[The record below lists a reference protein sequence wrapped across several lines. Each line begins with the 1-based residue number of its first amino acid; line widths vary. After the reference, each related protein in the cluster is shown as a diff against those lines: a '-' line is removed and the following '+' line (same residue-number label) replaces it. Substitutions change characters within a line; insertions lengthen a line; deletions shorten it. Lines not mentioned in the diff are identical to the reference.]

1 MTKQIVVDENLE
13 MALIST
19 CQYNSDRGLAFLIN
33 RRLRSASLSLHL
45 AELECTSMRM
55 LRAVRELL
63 RSRRRDG
70 NDRDS
75 RLPRSST
82 TQYKTNPSV
91 RAASNTTLASIGPDE
106 TVRNA
111 VAFLTQEDAE
121 SALIYALVHDPEF
134 RLASALATT
143 PSGADVNVI
152 RALLFVFEN
161 HEDQLRKLL
170 GLLMFR
176 EMVHTHNW
184 NELFR
189 ANSATTA
196 LLREYTCELGG
207 GFLSHA
213 LADVISELWVSSD
226 GYEVNPRYLQPQ
238 DDLQANQQRLEAL
251 GERTLDRIFSAAS
264 LFPYQVAKIYR
275 VLELE
280 MMRLIERDRRSN
292 VSLPRLSAIGGSSNS
307 LISSDA
313 GNGNS
318 NNSFLE
324 RTSFESAG
332 LGGLPRLSSVE
343 ESLLDEELTQSNSSN
358 GTSSTVSA
366 AKEEFYMHL
375 GGLVF
380 LRFLCPA
387 LVVPHKMNLTPENA
401 APDKQMQ
408 RTLVLL
414 AKLMQSL
421 ANNVEYSTSTESF
434 MVPFNSFLARNRP
447 KLTRFYDQLCQQ
459 AQNDPR
465 RESLVA
471 RCNAAPRLSQLWAS
485 RSSSSL
491 GKDPSIVNLTGARFM
506 EAPEASC
513 AVLRN
518 WMSSHL
524 EYLAMEVADNHKFRR
539 QQHIVVSNGSS
550 SSGNSTPPTTTT
562 SAMSTSPLKPRPKRK
577 LKTSK
582 SSTYPVEIQEEDE
595 EEKTDDATSRSSQRN
610 DIAMPVSLD
619 ELDRIMGNTSHR
631 DSQLM
636 KVYYAKLSQN
646 GLQRLLHVNDIDGA
660 EWTVY
665 RSRGDVE
672 VLRKTPAHFVCPTGG
687 FASEKDRLV
696 EMKGCVTIQS
706 TPQRVFEYLRSLENE
721 RTTAPGSS
729 TDDDK
734 TRVRRVEPLDDSK
747 TVLYSE
753 HSKLSLWP
761 AWLVKPRDS
770 CDLHSFVEKTGRPD
784 TYAVLQESIPR
795 PDVPERKGIVRMA
808 YATGGFL
815 IEPSA
820 GDEEKSDAQ
829 AKGKAFTR
837 LTCIVRADFK
847 GLMPRYL
854 AESIVYRQVLEIETI
869 RSHVESMR
877 PEANAEWV

>member
-1 MTKQIVVDENLE
+1 
-13 MALIST
+13 
-19 CQYNSDRGLAFLIN
+19 
-33 RRLRSASLSLHL
+33 
-45 AELECTSMRM
+45 M
-55 LRAVRELL
+55 LRAVRDLASGL
-63 RSRRRDG
+63 RSRRR
-70 NDRDS
+70 NQRTS
-75 RLPRSST
+75 RPSST
-82 TQYKTNPSV
+82 HRKMHPNT
-91 RAASNTTLASIGPDE
+91 RAASSTVAADGPDE

-111 VAFLTQEDAE
+111 VVFLTQEDAE

-134 RLASALATT
+134 RLASALATM

-170 GLLMFR
+170 ALLMFR
-176 EMVHTHNW
+176 EMVHTLNW

-207 GFLSHA
+207 EFVAHA
-213 LADVISELWVSSD
+213 LSDAIDELWISPD

-238 DDLQANQQRLEAL
+238 DDLHANQQRLEAL
-251 GERTLDRIFSAAS
+251 AERTLDRVFSAAS
-264 LFPYQVAKIYR
+264 LFPYQIAKIYR

-280 MMRLIERDRRSN
+280 MLRLIERDRRSN
-292 VSLPRLSAIGGSSNS
+292 VSLPRLSAMGGSSNS
-307 LISSDA
+307 LILPDA
-313 GNGNS
+313 GNN

-324 RTSFESAG
+324 STSLESAG
-332 LGGLPRLSSVE
+332 LGGLPRLSSIE
-343 ESLLDEELTQSNSSN
+343 ENLFEEVLTQSSTSN
-358 GTSSTVSA
+358 GTASTVSA

-387 LVVPHKMNLTPENA
+387 LVVPHKMNLTPNSA
-401 APDKQMQ
+401 APSKQMQ

-421 ANNVEYSTSTESF
+421 ANNVEYTTSTESF

-465 RESLVA
+465 RESMVA
-471 RCNAAPRLSQLWAS
+471 RSNAAPRLSQLWSS

-506 EAPEASC
+506 EAPEAAC

-518 WMSSHL
+518 WMGSNL
-524 EYLAMEVADNHKFRR
+524 DYLAMEVADNSKFRR
-539 QQHIVVSNGSS
+539 QQQIVVNNGSCSS
-550 SSGNSTPPTTTT
+550 SSGSSTPPTTAT
-562 SAMSTSPLKPRPKRK
+562 SAMTASPVKPRPKRK
-577 LKTSK
+577 LKSSK
-582 SSTYPVEIQEEDE
+582 SAGYPIEIQEEEDE
-595 EEKTDDATSRSSQRN
+595 EKSKEGVRGSRRS
-610 DIAMPVSLD
+610 DIAMPVSLE
-619 ELDRIMGNTSHR
+619 ELDRIMGRTSHR

-646 GLQRLLHVNDIDGA
+646 GLQRLLHVNDVDGA
-660 EWTVY
+660 EWTAY
-665 RSRGDVE
+665 RTSGNVE
-672 VLRKTPAHFVCPTGG
+672 VLRKTPGHYVCPSGG

-696 EMKGCVTIQS
+696 EMKSHVVIRS
-706 TPQRVFEYLRSLENE
+706 DPKRVFRYLRSLENV
-721 RTTAPGSS
+721 RTAALGSS
-729 TDDDK
+729 TDDDDK
-734 TRVRRVEPLDDSK
+734 TTIRRVEPLDETK
-747 TVLYSE
+747 AVLYRE

-795 PDVPERKGIVRMA
+795 ADVPERKGVVRMA
-808 YATGGFL
+808 YATGGYL
-815 IEPSA
+815 IEPSS
-820 GDEEKSDAQ
+820 GDEENFDSEVQDA
-829 AKGKAFTR
+829 AFTR
-837 LTCIVRADFK
+837 LTCVVRADFK

-854 AESIVYRQVLEIETI
+854 AESIVYRQVLEIETV
-869 RSHVESMR
+869 RSRVENPRRES
-877 PEANAEWV
+877 NGVWV

>member
-1 MTKQIVVDENLE
+1 MLFISYLE
-13 MALIST
+13 KRKAFHADWKNFKMRLNPMISVLCRPT
-19 CQYNSDRGLAFLIN
+19 TAAS
-33 RRLRSASLSLHL
+33 SASLSLHL
-45 AELECTSMRM
+45 AEPGLTSMRM
-55 LRAVRELL
+55 LRAVMELL
-63 RSRRRDG
+63 RSRRHEG
-70 NDRDS
+70 SDRDS
-75 RLPRSST
+75 RVPRSST
-82 TQYKTNPSV
+82 TEHKTNPNI
-91 RAASNTTLASIGPDE
+91 RAARSTFMTSVGPDE

-111 VAFLTQEDAE
+111 VAFLAQEDGE

-176 EMVHTHNW
+176 EMVHTQNW

-207 GFLSHA
+207 DFLSHA
-213 LADVISELWVSSD
+213 LANVVNELWVSSD
-226 GYEVNPRYLQPQ
+226 GHEVNPRYLQPQ
-238 DDLQANQQRLEAL
+238 DDLHANQRRLEAL
-251 GERTLDRIFSAAS
+251 AERTLDRIFSAAS

-280 MMRLIERDRRSN
+280 MMRLVERDRRSN
-292 VSLPRLSAIGGSSNS
+292 VSLPRLSAMGGSSNS
-307 LISSDA
+307 LIFSDA
-313 GNGNS
+313 GNNN
-318 NNSFLE
+318 NNSFME
-324 RTSFESAG
+324 RTSFESVG
-332 LGGLPRLSSVE
+332 LGALPRLSSVE
-343 ESLLDEELTQSNSSN
+343 ESLLDEVLAQSNSSN

-387 LVVPHKMNLTPENA
+387 LVVPHKMNLTPGSA
-401 APDKQMQ
+401 APNKQMQ

-421 ANNVEYSTSTESF
+421 ANNVEYSASTESF
-434 MVPFNSFLARNRP
+434 MVPFNAFLVRNRP

-459 AQNDPR
+459 AQNDSR

-471 RCNAAPRLSQLWAS
+471 RSNTVPRISQLWAS

-491 GKDPSIVNLTGARFM
+491 GIDPAIVNLTGARFM
-506 EAPEASC
+506 ESPEASC

-518 WMSSHL
+518 WMSSNL
-524 EYLAMEVADNHKFRR
+524 DYLAMEVADNNKFRR
-539 QQHIVVSNGSS
+539 QQNIVVSNGCS
-550 SSGNSTPPTTTT
+550 SSGSSTPPTSAT
-562 SAMSTSPLKPRPKRK
+562 SALSNSPLKARPKRK

-595 EEKTDDATSRSSQRN
+595 EEKTNDTSSKSSQRH
-610 DIAMPVSLD
+610 DVAMPVSLD
-619 ELDRIMGNTSHR
+619 ELDKIMGHTSHR

-646 GLQRLLHVNDIDGA
+646 GLQRLLHVNDVDGA

-665 RSRGDVE
+665 KSRGDVE
-672 VLRKTPAHFVCPTGG
+672 VLRKTPGHFVCPSGG

-696 EMKGCVTIQS
+696 EMKGYVTIQS
-706 TPQRVFEYLRSLENE
+706 TPQRVFEYLRSLVNE
-721 RTTAPGSS
+721 RSAALGSS

-734 TRVRRVEPLDDSK
+734 MTIRRVEPLDDSK
-747 TVLYSE
+747 AVLYRE
-753 HSKLSLWP
+753 HSRLSLWP

-815 IEPSA
+815 IEPFV
-820 GDEEKSDAQ
+820 GDEE
-829 AKGKAFTR
+829 GPNPGTR

-854 AESIVYRQVLEIETI
+854 AESIVYRQVLEVETI
-869 RSHVESMR
+869 RSRVISMR
-877 PEANAEWV
+877 RQTSSEWV

>member
-1 MTKQIVVDENLE
+1 
-13 MALIST
+13 
-19 CQYNSDRGLAFLIN
+19 
-33 RRLRSASLSLHL
+33 
-45 AELECTSMRM
+45 MRM
-55 LRAVRELL
+55 LRAVRSLL
-63 RSRRRDG
+63 RRRHEAPQNSPTSKTSR
-70 NDRDS
+70 S
-75 RLPRSST
+75 R
-82 TQYKTNPSV
+82 V
-91 RAASNTTLASIGPDE
+91 MGPDE

-111 VAFLTQEDAE
+111 VAFLTHEDAE
-121 SALIYALVHDPEF
+121 RALVFALVHDPEF

-152 RALLFVFEN
+152 RALLFVFES

-176 EMVHTHNW
+176 EMVHTLNW

-207 GFLSHA
+207 DFLQHA
-213 LADVISELWVSSD
+213 LSDVINELWGNSD

-238 DDLQANQQRLEAL
+238 DDLHANQQRLEAL
-251 GERTLDRIFSAAS
+251 AERTLDQIFNAAS
-264 LFPYQVAKIYR
+264 LFPYQIAKIYR

-292 VSLPRLSAIGGSSNS
+292 VSLPRLSAMGGSSNS
-307 LISSDA
+307 LIFSDT
-313 GNGNS
+313 GNN
-318 NNSFLE
+318 NNSFME
-324 RTSFESAG
+324 RTSNSLIFSDTGNNNNNSFMERTSVESVG
-332 LGGLPRLSSVE
+332 VGGLPRLSSIE
-343 ESLLDEELTQSNSSN
+343 ETLFEEVLTQSNASN

-387 LVVPHKMNLTPENA
+387 LVVPHKMNLTPGSE
-401 APDKQMQ
+401 APPKQMQ

-421 ANNVEYSTSTESF
+421 ANNVEYTPSTESF
-434 MVPFNSFLARNRP
+434 MVPFNSFLGRNRP

-471 RCNAAPRLSQLWAS
+471 RSNAAPRLSQLWAS

-518 WMSSHL
+518 WMSSNL
-524 EYLAMEVADNHKFRR
+524 DYLAMEVADNNKFRR
-539 QQHIVVSNGSS
+539 QQQIVVSNGSS
-550 SSGNSTPPTTTT
+550 SSGSSTPPTTST
-562 SAMSTSPLKPRPKRK
+562 SAMTSSPVKSRPKRK

-582 SSTYPVEIQEEDE
+582 SSGYPVEIQEEDE
-595 EEKTDDATSRSSQRN
+595 EEKASEARGTKTSSQRHEVA
-610 DIAMPVSLD
+610 IPVSLD
-619 ELDRIMGNTSHR
+619 DLDNIMGHTSHR

-646 GLQRLLHVNDIDGA
+646 GLERLLHVNDADGA

-665 RSRGDVE
+665 RGSGDVE
-672 VLRKTPAHFVCPTGG
+672 VHRKTPGHFVCPSGG
-687 FASEKDRLV
+687 FASEKERLV
-696 EMKGCVTIQS
+696 EMKGHVIIRA
-706 TPQRVFEYLRSLENE
+706 TPKRVFRHMRSLENA
-721 RTTAPGSS
+721 RTTAPGSN

-734 TRVRRVEPLDDSK
+734 MTIRRVEPLDDSK
-747 TVLYSE
+747 TVLYRE

-795 PDVPERKGIVRMA
+795 ADVPERKGVVRMA
-808 YATGGFL
+808 FATGGFL
-815 IEPSA
+815 IEPCS
-820 GDEEKSDAQ
+820 EEGEDIQVQGEAC
-829 AKGKAFTR
+829 TR
-837 LTCIVRADFK
+837 LTCVVRADFK
-847 GLMPRYL
+847 GLMPRYI

-869 RSHVESMR
+869 RSHVESMQ
-877 PEANAEWV
+877 PETTAAWV

>member
-1 MTKQIVVDENLE
+1 
-13 MALIST
+13 
-19 CQYNSDRGLAFLIN
+19 
-33 RRLRSASLSLHL
+33 
-45 AELECTSMRM
+45 MRV
-55 LRAVRELL
+55 LRAVRALASGL
-63 RSRRRDG
+63 RSRRRDASER
-70 NDRDS
+70 RDS
-75 RLPRSST
+75 RAPMPST
-82 TQYKTNPSV
+82 TQRKTHPGV
-91 RAASNTTLASIGPDE
+91 RAAASACSAATGPDE

-121 SALIYALVHDPEF
+121 SALIYALVHDPDF

-176 EMVHTHNW
+176 EMVHTLNW

-207 GFLSHA
+207 EFLQHA
-213 LADVISELWVSSD
+213 LADVINELWVSSD

-238 DDLQANQQRLEAL
+238 DDLHANQQRLEAL
-251 GERTLDRIFSAAS
+251 AERTLDHILRAAS
-264 LFPYQVAKIYR
+264 LFPYQIAKIYR

-292 VSLPRLSAIGGSSNS
+292 VSLPRLSAMGGSSNS
-307 LISSDA
+307 LIFSDA
-313 GNGNS
+313 GNNNNNNS
-318 NNSFLE
+318 SFLE
-324 RTSFESAG
+324 STSVESAG
-332 LGGLPRLSSVE
+332 QLGGLPRLSSIE
-343 ESLLDEELTQSNSSN
+343 ENLLEEVLTQSNISN
-358 GTSSTVSA
+358 GTASTVTA

-387 LVVPHKMNLTPENA
+387 LVVPHKMNLTPGSQ
-401 APDKQMQ
+401 APNKQMQ

-414 AKLMQSL
+414 AKLLQSL
-421 ANNVEYSTSTESF
+421 ANNVEYTASTESF
-434 MVPFNSFLARNRP
+434 MVPFNSFLTRNRP

-465 RESLVA
+465 RDSMVA
-471 RCNAAPRLSQLWAS
+471 RSNAAPRLSQLWAS

-491 GKDPSIVNLTGARFM
+491 GKDPSIVNLTGARIM
-506 EAPEASC
+506 EAPEAAC
-513 AVLRN
+513 AVLRE
-518 WMSSHL
+518 WMRSNL
-524 EYLAMEVADNHKFRR
+524 DYLAIEVADNSKFRR
-539 QQHIVVSNGSS
+539 QQQIVVNNGSS
-550 SSGNSTPPTTTT
+550 SSSGSSTPPTST
-562 SAMSTSPLKPRPKRK
+562 SAVTASPVRPKRPKRK

-582 SSTYPVEIQEEDE
+582 SAGYPAEIQEEDE
-595 EEKTDDATSRSSQRN
+595 EEKTNEMMGSRASQRR
-610 DIAMPVSLD
+610 DLAMPVSLE
-619 ELDRIMGNTSHR
+619 ELDKIMGHTSHR

-636 KVYYAKLSQN
+636 KVYYSKLSQN
-646 GLQRLLHVNDIDGA
+646 GLQRLLHVNDVDGA

-665 RSRGDVE
+665 RSSGDVE
-672 VLRKTPAHFVCPTGG
+672 VLRKTPGHFVCPSGG

-696 EMKGCVTIQS
+696 EMKGHVTIRS
-706 TPQRVFEYLRSLENE
+706 TPSRVFQYLRSLENACS
-721 RTTAPGSS
+721 TTPGASF
-729 TDDDK
+729 DDGK
-734 TRVRRVEPLDDSK
+734 TTTRRVEPLDDSK
-747 TVLYSE
+747 SVLYRE

-795 PDVPERKGIVRMA
+795 ADVPERKGVVRMA
-808 YATGGFL
+808 FATGGFL
-815 IEPSA
+815 IEPYVGG
-820 GDEEKSDAQ
+820 GDENSDPEVED
-829 AKGKAFTR
+829 GFSTR

-869 RSHVESMR
+869 RSRVESM
-877 PEANAEWV
+877 PPATNEWV

>member
-1 MTKQIVVDENLE
+1 
-13 MALIST
+13 
-19 CQYNSDRGLAFLIN
+19 
-33 RRLRSASLSLHL
+33 
-45 AELECTSMRM
+45 MRM
-55 LRAVRELL
+55 LRAVRALL

-82 TQYKTNPSV
+82 TQHKTNPTV
-91 RAASNTTLASIGPDE
+91 RAVSSASAASVGPDE

-207 GFLSHA
+207 EFLTHA
-213 LADVISELWVSSD
+213 LADVINELWVSSN

-238 DDLQANQQRLEAL
+238 DDLHANQQRLEAL
-251 GERTLDRIFSAAS
+251 AERTLDRIFSAAS

-292 VSLPRLSAIGGSSNS
+292 VSLPRLSAMGGSSNS
-307 LISSDA
+307 LTFSDA
-313 GNGNS
+313 GNNNNNNNNNNS
-318 NNSFLE
+318 SSFLE
-324 RTSFESAG
+324 STSVESAG
-332 LGGLPRLSSVE
+332 FGGLPRLSSVE
-343 ESLLDEELTQSNSSN
+343 ESLFDEVLTPSNSSN

-387 LVVPHKMNLTPENA
+387 LVVPHKMNLTPGSA
-401 APDKQMQ
+401 APNKQMQ

-459 AQNDPR
+459 AQSDPR

-471 RCNAAPRLSQLWAS
+471 RSNAAPRLSQLWAS

-491 GKDPSIVNLTGARFM
+491 GKDPSIVNLTGAHFM

-518 WMSSHL
+518 WMSSNL
-524 EYLAMEVADNHKFRR
+524 DYLAMEVADNNKFRR
-539 QQHIVVSNGSS
+539 QQHIVVNNGSS
-550 SSGNSTPPTTTT
+550 SSSGSSTPPTTAT
-562 SAMSTSPLKPRPKRK
+562 SAMSASPVKPRPKRK

-582 SSTYPVEIQEEDE
+582 SAGYPVEIQEEDE
-595 EEKTDDATSRSSQRN
+595 EEKTNEAARGSKPSQRH
-610 DIAMPVSLD
+610 DIALPVSLD
-619 ELDRIMGNTSHR
+619 ELDKIMGNTSHR

-646 GLQRLLHVNDIDGA
+646 GLQRLLHVNDVDGA

-672 VLRKTPAHFVCPTGG
+672 VLRKTPAHFVCPSGG

-696 EMKGCVTIQS
+696 EMKGNVTIQS
-706 TPQRVFEYLRSLENE
+706 TPQRVFEYLRSLESE

-734 TRVRRVEPLDDSK
+734 TTIRRVEPLDESK
-747 TVLYSE
+747 AVLYRE
-753 HSKLSLWP
+753 HSQLSLWP

-770 CDLHSFVEKTGRPD
+770 CDLHSFVDQTGRPD

-815 IEPSA
+815 IEPSP
-820 GDEEKSDAQ
+820 GDEENSAAQ
-829 AKGKAFTR
+829 VQGAAFTK

-869 RSHVESMR
+869 RSRVESMR
-877 PEANAEWV
+877 LETNAEWV

>member
-1 MTKQIVVDENLE
+1 
-13 MALIST
+13 
-19 CQYNSDRGLAFLIN
+19 
-33 RRLRSASLSLHL
+33 
-45 AELECTSMRM
+45 M
-55 LRAVRELL
+55 LRAVRALASGL
-63 RSRRRDG
+63 RGRRRDG
-70 NDRDS
+70 DQRDS
-75 RLPRSST
+75 RAST
-82 TQYKTNPSV
+82 TRRKTNPSV
-91 RAASNTTLASIGPDE
+91 RAAGPDE

-111 VAFLTQEDAE
+111 VAFLAQEDAE
-121 SALIYALVHDPEF
+121 SALVYALVHDPEF

-143 PSGADVNVI
+143 PSGAGVNVI
-152 RALLFVFEN
+152 RALLFVFES

-176 EMVHTHNW
+176 EMVHTLNW

-207 GFLSHA
+207 EFLTHA
-213 LADVISELWVSSD
+213 LADVINELWVSSD

-238 DDLQANQQRLEAL
+238 DDLQANQRRLEAL
-251 GERTLDRIFSAAS
+251 AEHTLGRIFSAAS

-280 MMRLIERDRRSN
+280 MLRLIERDRRSN
-292 VSLPRLSAIGGSSNS
+292 VSMPRLSAMGGSSNS
-307 LISSDA
+307 LIFSDA
-313 GNGNS
+313 GNNNNNS
-318 NNSFLE
+318 NSSFLE
-324 RTSFESAG
+324 GTSVESAG
-332 LGGLPRLSSVE
+332 LGGLPRLSSIE
-343 ESLLDEELTQSNSSN
+343 ENLFEEVLMQSNTSN
-358 GTSSTVSA
+358 GTTSTVSA

-387 LVVPHKMNLTPENA
+387 LVVPHKMNLTPGST
-401 APDKQMQ
+401 APGKQMQ

-421 ANNVEYSTSTESF
+421 ANNVEYTASTESF

-471 RCNAAPRLSQLWAS
+471 RSNVAPRLSQLWAS

-524 EYLAMEVADNHKFRR
+524 DYLAMEVADNNRFRR
-539 QQHIVVSNGSS
+539 QQHIVVNNGSS
-550 SSGNSTPPTTTT
+550 SSSGSSTPPTTAT
-562 SAMSTSPLKPRPKRK
+562 SAMSASPVKPRPKRK

-582 SSTYPVEIQEEDE
+582 SSAYPIEIQEEDE
-595 EEKTDDATSRSSQRN
+595 EEKTNEMARRSKASQHR
-610 DIAMPVSLD
+610 DSAMPVSLD
-619 ELDRIMGNTSHR
+619 ELDKIMGHTSHR

-646 GLQRLLHVNDIDGA
+646 GLQRLLHVNDPDGA

-665 RSRGDVE
+665 RSTGDVE
-672 VLRKTPAHFVCPTGG
+672 VLRKTPAHFVCPSGG

-696 EMKGCVTIQS
+696 EMKGHVIIRS
-706 TPQRVFEYLRSLENE
+706 DSKRVFRYLQSLENA
-721 RTTAPGSS
+721 RTTGTS
-729 TDDDK
+729 TDDGK
-734 TRVRRVEPLDDSK
+734 TTIRRVEPLDDSK
-747 TVLYSE
+747 AVLYRE

-770 CDLHSFVEKTGRPD
+770 CDLHSFVEKTGQPE
-784 TYAVLQESIPR
+784 TYAVLQESISR
-795 PDVPERKGIVRMA
+795 ADVPERKGVVRMA

-815 IEPSA
+815 IEPAA
-820 GDEEKSDAQ
+820 GDEEDEGPPTQ
-829 AKGKAFTR
+829 GTAFTR
-837 LTCIVRADFK
+837 LTCVVRADFK
-847 GLMPRYL
+847 GSMPRYL
-854 AESIVYRQVLEIETI
+854 AESIVYRQVLEIEAI
-869 RSHVESMR
+869 CSRVESMR
-877 PEANAEWV
+877 PELSATWV

>member
-1 MTKQIVVDENLE
+1 
-13 MALIST
+13 
-19 CQYNSDRGLAFLIN
+19 
-33 RRLRSASLSLHL
+33 
-45 AELECTSMRM
+45 MRV
-55 LRAVRELL
+55 LRAVRALAHNL
-63 RSRRRDG
+63 RSRRRDTE
-70 NDRDS
+70 RD
-75 RLPRSST
+75 PRPPMASAS
-82 TQYKTNPSV
+82 QQKTHPSV
-91 RAASNTTLASIGPDE
+91 RAASSSASAAANADANAAGPDE

-143 PSGADVNVI
+143 PPGADVNVI

-176 EMVHTHNW
+176 EMVHTLNW

-207 GFLSHA
+207 EFLQLA
-213 LADVISELWVSSD
+213 LADVIDELWVAAD

-238 DDLQANQQRLEAL
+238 DDLLANQQRLEAL
-251 GERTLDRIFSAAS
+251 AERTLDRIFSAAS
-264 LFPYQVAKIYR
+264 LFPYQIAKIYR

-280 MMRLIERDRRSN
+280 MLRLIERDRRSN
-292 VSLPRLSAIGGSSNS
+292 VSLPRLSAMGGSSNS
-307 LISSDA
+307 LIFSDA
-313 GNGNS
+313 GNNN

-324 RTSFESAG
+324 STSVESAG
-332 LGGLPRLSSVE
+332 QLGGLPRLSSIE
-343 ESLLDEELTQSNSSN
+343 ENLFEEVLTQSNSSN

-387 LVVPHKMNLTPENA
+387 LVVPHKMNLTPGSA
-401 APDKQMQ
+401 APNKQMQ

-421 ANNVEYSTSTESF
+421 ANNVEYTASTESF

-465 RESLVA
+465 RESMVA
-471 RCNAAPRLSQLWAS
+471 RSNAAPRLSQLWAS

-491 GKDPSIVNLTGARFM
+491 GRDPSIVNLTGARIM
-506 EAPEASC
+506 EAPEAAC

-518 WMSSHL
+518 WMSCNL
-524 EYLAMEVADNHKFRR
+524 NYLAMEVADNSKFRR
-539 QQHIVVSNGSS
+539 QQQIVVNNGSS
-550 SSGNSTPPTTTT
+550 SSSGSSTPPTSA
-562 SAMSTSPLKPRPKRK
+562 SAMTASPVRPQRPKRK

-582 SSTYPVEIQEEDE
+582 SAGYPAEIQEEDE
-595 EEKTDDATSRSSQRN
+595 EEKANELLAGSKASQRR
-610 DIAMPVSLD
+610 DIAMPVSLE
-619 ELDRIMGNTSHR
+619 ELDKIIGHTSHR

-636 KVYYAKLSQN
+636 KVYYSKLSQN
-646 GLQRLLHVNDIDGA
+646 GLQRLLQVNDVDGA

-665 RSRGDVE
+665 RSSGDVE
-672 VLRKTPAHFVCPTGG
+672 VLRKTPGHFVCPSGG

-696 EMKGCVTIQS
+696 EMKGHVLIRS
-706 TPQRVFEYLRSLENE
+706 TPKRVFQYLRSLESACS
-721 RTTAPGSS
+721 TTPSCS
-729 TDDDK
+729 TDDGK
-734 TRVRRVEPLDDSK
+734 TTTRRVEPLDDSK
-747 TVLYSE
+747 SVLYRE

-795 PDVPERKGIVRMA
+795 ADVPERKGVVRMA
-808 YATGGFL
+808 FATGGFL

-820 GDEEKSDAQ
+820 AGWDENSDPQEQDAVI
-829 AKGKAFTR
+829 TR

-869 RSHVESMR
+869 RTRVESMR
-877 PEANAEWV
+877 PTTNEWV

>member
-1 MTKQIVVDENLE
+1 
-13 MALIST
+13 
-19 CQYNSDRGLAFLIN
+19 
-33 RRLRSASLSLHL
+33 
-45 AELECTSMRM
+45 MRV
-55 LRAVRELL
+55 LRAVRALASGF
-63 RSRRRDG
+63 RSRHRDAPDH
-70 NDRDS
+70 NTR
-75 RLPRSST
+75 PPMVST
-82 TQYKTNPSV
+82 TQRKTHPSV
-91 RAASNTTLASIGPDE
+91 RAASSSSSAEPDE

-121 SALIYALVHDPEF
+121 SALVYALVHDPEF
-134 RLASALATT
+134 RLASALATM

-152 RALLFVFEN
+152 RALLFVFES

-176 EMVHTHNW
+176 EMVHTLNW

-207 GFLSHA
+207 EFLQHA
-213 LADVISELWVSSD
+213 LADVMNELWVASD

-251 GERTLDRIFSAAS
+251 AERTLDRIFSAAT

-292 VSLPRLSAIGGSSNS
+292 VSLPRLSAMGGSSNS
-307 LISSDA
+307 LIYSDA
-313 GNGNS
+313 GDN
-318 NNSFLE
+318 NNSFVE
-324 RTSFESAG
+324 STSVESVG
-332 LGGLPRLSSVE
+332 QLGGLPRLSSIE
-343 ESLLDEELTQSNSSN
+343 ENLFEEVLTQSNVSN

-387 LVVPHKMNLTPENA
+387 LVVPHKMNLTPGSA

-414 AKLMQSL
+414 AKLIQSL
-421 ANNVEYSTSTESF
+421 ANNVEYTASTESY

-447 KLTRFYDQLCQQ
+447 KLTRFYDQICQQ

-465 RESLVA
+465 RESMVA
-471 RCNAAPRLSQLWAS
+471 RSNAAPRLSQLWAS

-491 GKDPSIVNLTGARFM
+491 GKDPAIVNLKVARIM
-506 EAPEASC
+506 EAPEAAC

-518 WMSSHL
+518 WMSSNL
-524 EYLAMEVADNHKFRR
+524 EYLAAEVADNSKFRR
-539 QQHIVVSNGSS
+539 QQQIVVNNGSS
-550 SSGNSTPPTTTT
+550 SSSGSSTPPT
-562 SAMSTSPLKPRPKRK
+562 SASAVTASPVRPKRPKRK

-582 SSTYPVEIQEEDE
+582 SAGYPAEIQEVDE
-595 EEKTDDATSRSSQRN
+595 EEKANEIMAGSKASQRR
-610 DIAMPVSLD
+610 DFSMPVSLE
-619 ELDRIMGNTSHR
+619 ELDKVMGHTSHR

-636 KVYYAKLSQN
+636 KVYYSKLSQN
-646 GLQRLLHVNDIDGA
+646 GLQRLLHVNEVDDT

-665 RSRGDVE
+665 RSSGDVE
-672 VLRKTPAHFVCPTGG
+672 VLRKTPAHFVCPSGG

-696 EMKGCVTIQS
+696 EMKGHVNIRS
-706 TPQRVFEYLRSLENE
+706 TPSRVFQYLRSLENACSTASGGSFDDGKS
-721 RTTAPGSS
+721 TT
-729 TDDDK
+729 
-734 TRVRRVEPLDDSK
+734 RRVEPLDESK
-747 TVLYSE
+747 SVLYRE

-795 PDVPERKGIVRMA
+795 SDVPERKGVVRMA
-808 YATGGFL
+808 FATGGFL
-815 IEPSA
+815 IEPTA
-820 GDEEKSDAQ
+820 GDSDENWDPEVHDTV
-829 AKGKAFTR
+829 FTR

-854 AESIVYRQVLEIETI
+854 AESIVYRQVLEVETI
-869 RSHVESMR
+869 RSRVESMR
-877 PEANAEWV
+877 PTTNEWV

>member
-1 MTKQIVVDENLE
+1 M
-13 MALIST
+13 S
-19 CQYNSDRGLAFLIN
+19 
-33 RRLRSASLSLHL
+33 
-45 AELECTSMRM
+45 M
-55 LRAVRELL
+55 LRAVRALASGL
-63 RSRRRDG
+63 RRRRD
-70 NDRDS
+70 NQRDS
-75 RLPRSST
+75 RASCPPTHDRKTRPTVRSS
-82 TQYKTNPSV
+82 S
-91 RAASNTTLASIGPDE
+91 AAPVVGPDE

-134 RLASALATT
+134 RLASALATM
-143 PSGADVNVI
+143 PSGPDVNVI
-152 RALLFVFEN
+152 RALLFVFES

-176 EMVHTHNW
+176 EMMHTLNW

-207 GFLSHA
+207 EFLQHA
-213 LADVISELWVSSD
+213 LADVINELWICPD

-238 DDLQANQQRLEAL
+238 DDLHANQKRLEAL
-251 GERTLDRIFSAAS
+251 AERTFGRILSAAS
-264 LFPYQVAKIYR
+264 LFPYQIAKIYR

-280 MMRLIERDRRSN
+280 MLRLIERDRRSN
-292 VSLPRLSAIGGSSNS
+292 VSLPRLSAMGGSSNS
-307 LISSDA
+307 LLFSDA
-313 GNGNS
+313 GN

-324 RTSFESAG
+324 GTSVESAG
-332 LGGLPRLSSVE
+332 QLGGLPRLSSIE
-343 ESLLDEELTQSNSSN
+343 ESLFEEVLTQSNASN
-358 GTSSTVSA
+358 GTSSTVAA

-387 LVVPHKMNLTPENA
+387 LVVPHKMNLTPGG
-401 APDKQMQ
+401 APPNKQTQ

-421 ANNVEYSTSTESF
+421 ANNVEYSTATESF
-434 MVPFNSFLARNRP
+434 MVPFNSFLSRNRP

-465 RESLVA
+465 RESMVA
-471 RCNAAPRLSQLWAS
+471 QSNAAPRLSQLWAS

-491 GKDPSIVNLTGARFM
+491 GKDPSIANLTGARFM

-518 WMSSHL
+518 WMSSNL
-524 EYLAMEVADNHKFRR
+524 NYLAMEVADNSKFRR

-550 SSGNSTPPTTTT
+550 SSSGCSTPPTTAT
-562 SAMSTSPLKPRPKRK
+562 SAMTASPVKPKPKRK

-582 SSTYPVEIQEEDE
+582 SAAFPAEIQEEDE
-595 EEKTDDATSRSSQRN
+595 ERRNSETAKGSKVSQRH
-610 DIAMPVSLD
+610 DAEMPTSLD
-619 ELDRIMGNTSHR
+619 ELDRIMGRTSHR

-646 GLQRLLHVNDIDGA
+646 GLQSLLHVNDADGA

-665 RSRGDVE
+665 RSSGDLE
-672 VLRKTPAHFVCPTGG
+672 VLRKTPGHFVSPSGG

-696 EMKGCVTIQS
+696 EMKGHIIIRS
-706 TPQRVFEYLRSLENE
+706 TPMRVFRYLRSLDNA
-721 RTTAPGSS
+721 RTTTPGAI
-729 TDDDK
+729 TEDEK
-734 TRVRRVEPLDDSK
+734 TTIRRVEPLDDSK
-747 TVLYSE
+747 AVLYRS

-761 AWLVKPRDS
+761 AWIVKPRDS

-795 PDVPERKGIVRMA
+795 ADVPERKGVVRMA
-808 YATGGFL
+808 FATGGFL
-815 IEPSA
+815 VEPCA
-820 GDEEKSDAQ
+820 ADEENAAQDA
-829 AKGKAFTR
+829 AFTR
-837 LTCIVRADFK
+837 LTCVVRADFK
-847 GLMPRYL
+847 GMMPRYL
-854 AESIVYRQVLEIETI
+854 AESIVYRQVLEIEAI
-869 RSHVESMR
+869 RSRVESKR
-877 PEANAEWV
+877 PEMNTTWV

>member
-1 MTKQIVVDENLE
+1 MRLNP
-13 MALIST
+13 MISVLCRPT
-19 CQYNSDRGLAFLIN
+19 TAAS
-33 RRLRSASLSLHL
+33 SASLSLHL
-45 AELECTSMRM
+45 AEPGLTSMRM
-55 LRAVRELL
+55 LRAVMELL
-63 RSRRRDG
+63 RSRRHEG
-70 NDRDS
+70 SDRDS
-75 RLPRSST
+75 RVPRSST
-82 TQYKTNPSV
+82 TEHKTNPNI
-91 RAASNTTLASIGPDE
+91 RAASSTFMTSVGPDE

-111 VAFLTQEDAE
+111 VAFLAQEDAE

-176 EMVHTHNW
+176 EMVHTQNW

-207 GFLSHA
+207 DFLSHA
-213 LADVISELWVSSD
+213 LADVVNELWVSSD
-226 GYEVNPRYLQPQ
+226 GYEVNPRYLQPH
-238 DDLQANQQRLEAL
+238 DDLHANQRRLEAL
-251 GERTLDRIFSAAS
+251 AERTLDRIFSAAS

-280 MMRLIERDRRSN
+280 MMRLVERDRRSN
-292 VSLPRLSAIGGSSNS
+292 VSLPRLSAMGGSSNS
-307 LISSDA
+307 LIFSDA
-313 GNGNS
+313 GNNN
-318 NNSFLE
+318 NNSFME
-324 RTSFESAG
+324 RTSFESVG
-332 LGGLPRLSSVE
+332 LGALPRLSSVE
-343 ESLLDEELTQSNSSN
+343 ESLLDEVLAQSNSSN

-387 LVVPHKMNLTPENA
+387 LVVPHKMNLTPGSA
-401 APDKQMQ
+401 APNKQMQ

-434 MVPFNSFLARNRP
+434 MVPFNAFLVRNRP

-459 AQNDPR
+459 AQNDSR

-471 RCNAAPRLSQLWAS
+471 RSNTVPRISQLWAS

-491 GKDPSIVNLTGARFM
+491 GKDPAIVNLTGARFM
-506 EAPEASC
+506 ESPEASC

-518 WMSSHL
+518 WMSSNL
-524 EYLAMEVADNHKFRR
+524 DYLAMEVADNNKFRR
-539 QQHIVVSNGSS
+539 QQNIVRELHAAYIGHVSAVKLTAEGS
-550 SSGNSTPPTTTT
+550 T
-562 SAMSTSPLKPRPKRK
+562 KEE

-582 SSTYPVEIQEEDE
+582 SSTFPVEIQEEEE
-595 EEKTDDATSRSSQRN
+595 EEKTNDTSSKSSQRY
-610 DIAMPVSLD
+610 DVAMPVSLD
-619 ELDRIMGNTSHR
+619 ELDKIMGHTSHR

-646 GLQRLLHVNDIDGA
+646 GLQRLLHVNDVDGA

-665 RSRGDVE
+665 KSRGDVE
-672 VLRKTPAHFVCPTGG
+672 VLRKTPGHFVCPSGG

-696 EMKGCVTIQS
+696 EMKGYVTIQS
-706 TPQRVFEYLRSLENE
+706 TPQRVFEYLRSLVNE
-721 RTTAPGSS
+721 RSAAPGSS

-734 TRVRRVEPLDDSK
+734 MTIRRVEPLDDSK
-747 TVLYSE
+747 AVLYRE
-753 HSKLSLWP
+753 HSRLSLWP

-815 IEPSA
+815 IEPFV
-820 GDEEKSDAQ
+820 GDEEGQ
-829 AKGKAFTR
+829 IR
-837 LTCIVRADFK
+837 

-854 AESIVYRQVLEIETI
+854 AESIVYRQVLEVETI
-869 RSHVESMR
+869 RLRVESMR
-877 PEANAEWV
+877 RQTSSEWV

>member
-1 MTKQIVVDENLE
+1 MRI
-13 MALIST
+13 
-19 CQYNSDRGLAFLIN
+19 
-33 RRLRSASLSLHL
+33 RRRNQ
-45 AELECTSMRM
+45 R
-55 LRAVRELL
+55 
-63 RSRRRDG
+63 RSR
-70 NDRDS
+70 S
-75 RLPRSST
+75 SSPPR
-82 TQYKTNPSV
+82 KTHPSV
-91 RAASNTTLASIGPDE
+91 RAASLTMAAGPDE

-134 RLASALATT
+134 RLASALATM

-170 GLLMFR
+170 ALLMFH
-176 EMVHTHNW
+176 EMVHTLNW

-207 GFLSHA
+207 EFLTHA
-213 LADVISELWVSSD
+213 LSDVINELWVNPE

-238 DDLQANQQRLEAL
+238 DDLHANQQRLEAL
-251 GERTLDRIFSAAS
+251 AERTLDRIFSAAS
-264 LFPYQVAKIYR
+264 LFPYQIAKIYR

-280 MMRLIERDRRSN
+280 MLRLIERDRRSN
-292 VSLPRLSAIGGSSNS
+292 VSLPRLSAMGGSSNS
-307 LISSDA
+307 LIVSDA
-313 GNGNS
+313 GNNNNS
-318 NNSFLE
+318 SFLE
-324 RTSFESAG
+324 STSLESAG
-332 LGGLPRLSSVE
+332 LGGLPRLSSIE
-343 ESLLDEELTQSNSSN
+343 ENLFEEVLTQSSTSN
-358 GTSSTVSA
+358 GTTSTVSA

-387 LVVPHKMNLTPENA
+387 LVVPHKMNLTPNST
-401 APDKQMQ
+401 APSKQMQ

-421 ANNVEYSTSTESF
+421 ANNVEYTTSTESF

-471 RCNAAPRLSQLWAS
+471 RSNAAPRLSQLWSS

-506 EAPEASC
+506 EAPEAAC

-518 WMSSHL
+518 WMSSNL
-524 EYLAMEVADNHKFRR
+524 DYLAMEVADNSKFRR
-539 QQHIVVSNGSS
+539 QQQIVVNNGSCSSS
-550 SSGNSTPPTTTT
+550 SSGISTPPTSAT
-562 SAMSTSPLKPRPKRK
+562 SAITASPVKPRPKRK

-582 SSTYPVEIQEEDE
+582 SAGYPIEIQEEDD
-595 EEKTDDATSRSSQRN
+595 EEKSSDGAKGSKRH
-610 DIAMPVSLD
+610 DIAMPVSLE
-619 ELDRIMGNTSHR
+619 ELDKIMGHTSHR

-646 GLQRLLHVNDIDGA
+646 GLQRLIHVNDVDGA
-660 EWTVY
+660 EWTAY
-665 RSRGDVE
+665 RTNGEVE
-672 VLRKTPAHFVCPTGG
+672 VFRKTPGHYVCPSGG

-696 EMKGCVTIQS
+696 EMKAHVIIRAD
-706 TPQRVFEYLRSLENE
+706 PMHVFRYLRSLENAC
-721 RTTAPGSS
+721 TTAPRSS
-729 TDDDK
+729 TDDDDK
-734 TRVRRVEPLDDSK
+734 TTIRRVEPLDDTK
-747 TVLYSE
+747 AVLYRE

-795 PDVPERKGIVRMA
+795 ADVPERKGVVRMA
-808 YATGGFL
+808 YATGGYL
-815 IEPSA
+815 IEPSL
-820 GDEEKSDAQ
+820 GDEEGLVQDATY
-829 AKGKAFTR
+829 TR
-837 LTCIVRADFK
+837 LTCVVRADFK

-869 RSHVESMR
+869 RSRVENTRHES
-877 PEANAEWV
+877 NGEWV